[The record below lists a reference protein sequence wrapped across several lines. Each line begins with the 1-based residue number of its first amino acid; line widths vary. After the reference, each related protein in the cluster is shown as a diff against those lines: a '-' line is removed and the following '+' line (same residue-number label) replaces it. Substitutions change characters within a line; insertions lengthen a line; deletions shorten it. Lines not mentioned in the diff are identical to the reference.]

1 VRSWL
6 VPGEAE
12 ELACSQLL
20 AGRRWQSGVGHL
32 SVFLLLLP
40 LIMKNQ
46 IPRTEKYDIAYS
58 LGKKLYLKGPS
69 HQIRFAC

>member
-32 SVFLLLLP
+32 SVFLLLLLLP
-40 LIMKNQ
+40 FIMKNQ
-46 IPRTEKYDIAYS
+46 IPRTEKYDIAY
-58 LGKKLYLKGPS
+58 
-69 HQIRFAC
+69 

>member
-32 SVFLLLLP
+32 SVFLLLLLLLP

-46 IPRTEKYDIAYS
+46 IPRTEKYDIAY
-58 LGKKLYLKGPS
+58 
-69 HQIRFAC
+69 